1 VTPPK
6 LKFLLCWM
14 IQTGTVAAFRA
25 GEIFGSLRVWFR
37 GFPKIPCE
45 ISGTPKCLVE
55 QGQLHCPV
63 GMERTRSRNV
73 VGGQSDAEAAAAA
86 WNSAHATPAVR
97 APKLVRAATQQLS
110 LPLSRVSRS
119 RDSAKSARATPRTRT
134 LLIWGHGDQSSGLD
148 EVRETSLKMPAGAR
162 TRMHAHAH
170 APARSRAAG
179 GRHLLVFAMGV
190 CFSRRGCSLTPLR
203 ASGYQMHSSRG
214 LLGLYGP
221 TFQQSVERAEIF
233 TAQVNHSSTQS
244 RLPGAIN
251 IPSRLVSTAPGHMQS
266 RARDMHD
273 LHNRNYTS
281 LAHSG
286 FLTQRGSNNR
296 FVQTP
301 PSSGFP
307 PGSPRRSSQHM
318 LRNEILNRGASAF
331 EVACFSCTFLRL
343 HAFCHFA
350 AHFSR
355 GSCT

>member
-55 QGQLHCPV
+55 QEQLHCPV

-119 RDSAKSARATPRTRT
+119 RDSAKSACATPRTRT

-179 GRHLLVFAMGV
+179 
-190 CFSRRGCSLTPLR
+190 
-203 ASGYQMHSSRG
+203 
-214 LLGLYGP
+214 
-221 TFQQSVERAEIF
+221 
-233 TAQVNHSSTQS
+233 
-244 RLPGAIN
+244 
-251 IPSRLVSTAPGHMQS
+251 
-266 RARDMHD
+266 
-273 LHNRNYTS
+273 
-281 LAHSG
+281 
-286 FLTQRGSNNR
+286 
-296 FVQTP
+296 
-301 PSSGFP
+301 
-307 PGSPRRSSQHM
+307 
-318 LRNEILNRGASAF
+318 
-331 EVACFSCTFLRL
+331 
-343 HAFCHFA
+343 
-350 AHFSR
+350 
-355 GSCT
+355 